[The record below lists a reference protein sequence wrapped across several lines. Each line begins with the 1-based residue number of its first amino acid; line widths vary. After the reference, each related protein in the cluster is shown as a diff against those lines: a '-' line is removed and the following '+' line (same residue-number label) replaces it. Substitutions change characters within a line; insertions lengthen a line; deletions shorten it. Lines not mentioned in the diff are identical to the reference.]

1 MRFVMFAVIT
11 AALAVP
17 AQAEERATAGAKP
30 TLAAQGQAILAT
42 PEYSQ
47 GGGWQAR
54 VSKAGSGRG
63 STKRSV
69 LLGALIGGAAG
80 LVTGAVF
87 EHQMCACGLGSVTA
101 LGTGIGA
108 GGGAAVGWALSLR

>member
-1 MRFVMFAVIT
+1 MRFAI
-11 AALAVP
+11 AA
-17 AQAEERATAGAKP
+17 AKP

-54 VSKAGSGRG
+54 VSKAGNGRG

-80 LVTGAVF
+80 LVTGAVA
-87 EHQMCACGLGSVTA
+87 EHQMCACGGAVTA
-101 LGTGIGA
+101 FGTGIGA
-108 GGGAAVGWALSLR
+108 GAGAAAGLVFSLR